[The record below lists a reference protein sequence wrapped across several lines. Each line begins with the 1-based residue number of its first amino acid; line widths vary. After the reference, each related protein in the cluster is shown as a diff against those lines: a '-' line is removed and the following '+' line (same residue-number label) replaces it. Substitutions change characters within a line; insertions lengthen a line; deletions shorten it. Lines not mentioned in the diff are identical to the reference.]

1 MPDTKKDPSVKGVS
15 KLVGFQS
22 APPCGGDVGHLST
35 DAGQCQAAS
44 ATIGGAGDSAGAAE
58 VGRAPART
66 ASGATAFPCLSC
78 FNGVRDPLN
87 DRINDKSIDAEL
99 ASVRRD
105 WEYSHPREARREQA
119 NNLLRSSG
127 SVAAA
132 ILADDPWG
140 YCTDYEAA
148 EERFLRDLNPIDS
161 AARKKATALGE
172 NAKALIELVG
182 LERVGF
188 VTLTFPDKPS
198 VGEAQRRLKSLMR
211 NHGREWFARYIRV
224 GEMQVRG
231 VVHYHFL
238 ADCGFDLRTGFDFA
252 AVGRGDYRSACP
264 ELRKLWGEMRE
275 ILPRYR
281 FGRSEVMPIKSTL
294 EAAARYVGK
303 YLSKGDTNSVIGG
316 VQWPK
321 GARRLGYSQR
331 GGWRV
336 WKSPHCFAWREHGGE
351 VWRSIVAGVA
361 DELGCRD
368 MDELREKLG
377 SRWAWRLQQIFKAD
391 PECTC
396 VEAAWRLL

>member
-1 MPDTKKDPSVKGVS
+1 MQTKKDPSGKGVS

-22 APPCGGDVGHLST
+22 APLGGGDGWQSST
-35 DAGQCQAAS
+35 DSGRGQACK
-44 ATIGGAGDSAGAAE
+44 ATIGEAGDSAGLPA

-66 ASGATAFPCLSC
+66 AAGASAFPCLSC
-78 FNGVRDPLN
+78 FNSTEDPLN
-87 DRINDKSIDAEL
+87 SRINDKSIEAEI
-99 ASVRRD
+99 ASVQRD

-132 ILADDPWG
+132 ILVDDPEG
-140 YCTDYEAA
+140 YCTDYQGA
-148 EERFLRDLNPIDS
+148 EERFLRDLVLVDS

-198 VGEAQRRLKSLMR
+198 VEEGQRRLNSLMTH
-211 NHGREWFARYIRV
+211 HGRQWFARFIRV

-238 ADCGFDLRTGFDFA
+238 AEIGFDLRTGFDFE

-264 ELRKLWGEMRE
+264 ELLSLWREMRE
-275 ILPRYR
+275 VLPRYK
-281 FGRSEVMPIKSTL
+281 FGRSELMPIKSTL

-303 YLSKGDTNSVIGG
+303 YLSKGDRNAAVGG

-321 GARRLGYSQR
+321 GARRLAYSHR

-361 DELGCRD
+361 DELGCRN

-377 SRWAWRLQQIFKAD
+377 SRWAWRLQQIYKAD

-396 VEAAWRLL
+396 VEAAWRLLP

>member
-1 MPDTKKDPSVKGVS
+1 MSDQKETPSPKGAS
-15 KLVGFQS
+15 KSITFQS
-22 APPCGGDVGHLST
+22 APLVGGDGGQLST
-35 DAGQCQAAS
+35 GAGQSQ
-44 ATIGGAGDSAGAAE
+44 AGDSAGHSGGLPA
-58 VGRAPART
+58 VGHAPAWT
-66 ASGATAFPCLSC
+66 AAGGSPFPCLFC
-78 FNGVRDPLN
+78 FNSNEDPLN
-87 DRINDKSIDAEL
+87 SRINDKSIDEEL
-99 ASVRRD
+99 ASVHRD

-132 ILADDPWG
+132 ILADDPEG
-140 YCTDYEAA
+140 YCADYQAA

-161 AARKKATALGE
+161 ASRKRATALGE

-188 VTLTFPDKPS
+188 VTLTFPDKPP
-198 VGEAQRRLKSLMR
+198 VAEGQKRLNSLMVR
-211 NHGREWFARYIRV
+211 HGRQWFARFICV

-238 ADCGFDLRTGFDFA
+238 AEIGFDLRSGFDFE

-264 ELRKLWGEMRE
+264 ELRALWREMRE
-275 ILPRYR
+275 ILPRYK
-281 FGRSEVMPIKSTL
+281 FGRSELMPIKSSL

-303 YLSKGDTNSVIGG
+303 YLSKGDTNAVVGG
-316 VQWPK
+316 CQWPK
-321 GARRLGYSQR
+321 GARRLRYSQR

-336 WKSPHCFAWREHGGE
+336 WKSPHCFAWRECGGE

-377 SRWAWRLQQIFKAD
+377 PRWAWKLQQVYKAD

-396 VEAAWRLL
+396 VEAAWRLLPS